1 MRETSILKS
10 KRSSSENLISHAYE
24 SRPTR
29 QIRARITSKANE
41 CKGGVLSC
49 AKLALAL
56 NEIERQRGRVI
67 MNKPTGSNHGTSWIF
82 CKPEYPRRQGF

>member
-10 KRSSSENLISHAYE
+10 KHSSSENLISHAYE

-41 CKGGVLSC
+41 CKGGGVELRKAC
-49 AKLALAL
+49 T
-56 NEIERQRGRVI
+56 RV
-67 MNKPTGSNHGTSWIF
+67 K
-82 CKPEYPRRQGF
+82 